1 MTSVDKPRIQ
11 NKAFPKGRLAIEARQ
26 PERTIGAPAKPR
38 DMMMT
43 QDLRNIAIIAHVD
56 HGKTTLIDSIMKQ
69 SGTFRENQQVDERVM
84 DSGDL
89 EKERGITILAKP
101 TSVNWKDT
109 RINIIDTPGHA
120 DFGGEVERVLGMAD
134 GVILL
139 TDAAEGPMPQTKFVL
154 GKALKQGLRPIVIIN
169 KIDRS
174 DGRPEEVVEEVF
186 DLFVALDA
194 NEEQLDFP
202 ILYASG
208 RDGWCVEELDDPRE
222 NLHPLLDRIVAHVG
236 APVVDADAPFAM
248 LATLLDSDPYLGR
261 CLVGRV
267 VQGTA
272 TVNAQVRA
280 IDLDGKQVEAG
291 RLTKLLR
298 FEGTDRVPVDAV
310 AAGDIICVAGLAK
323 ASVSDTIGAPEVTVP
338 LKSTP
343 IDPPTMSVTI
353 TVNDSPLAGREG
365 KKVTSTVIRERLLAE
380 AETNVAITFAESGS
394 KDAFEI
400 GGRGELQLGVLIETM
415 RREGFEMTVSRP
427 RVLFQTDDAGQKLE
441 PMEEVTIDV
450 DEEFSSAVVDS
461 MNQRKGEMLDM
472 RAAGAG
478 KTRIVFLA
486 PSRGLIGYQSR
497 FLTQT
502 RGTGVLNRIFH
513 SYASYKGDIVGR
525 RNGALISTDSGVAVA
540 YALFNL
546 QDRGLMFV
554 APQTPVYQGMIVGEH
569 NRNNDL
575 EINVL
580 KGKQLTNVRASG
592 SDEAVKLT
600 PPKRMSLEEMMA
612 YINEDELLEVTPEN
626 LRLRKMYLNPHE
638 RKRAARA

>member
-1 MTSVDKPRIQ
+1 
-11 NKAFPKGRLAIEARQ
+11 
-26 PERTIGAPAKPR
+26 
-38 DMMMT
+38 MMT
-43 QDLRNIAIIAHVD
+43 QELRNIAIIAHVD

-69 SGTFRENQQVDERVM
+69 SGTFRDNQHVDERVM

-101 TSVNWKDT
+101 TSVQWKDV

-120 DFGGEVERVLGMAD
+120 DFGGEVERVLDMAD

-154 GKALKQGLRPIVIIN
+154 GKALKQGLRPMVIIN

-174 DGRPEEVVEEVF
+174 DSRAEDVVDEVF

-208 RDGWCVEELDDPRE
+208 RDGWCVEDLEDERV
-222 NLHPLLDRIVAHVG
+222 NLHPLLDRILTHVDC
-236 APVVDADAPFAM
+236 PDVDAQKPFAM

-261 CLVGRV
+261 CLIGRV
-267 VQGTA
+267 IQGA
-272 TVNAQVRA
+272 TNVNASVRA
-280 IDLDGKQVEAG
+280 INLDGDTVETG

-298 FEGTDRVPVDAV
+298 FEGTQRVPVNEV
-310 AAGDIICVAGLAK
+310 SAGDIICVAGLTK
-323 ASVSDTIGAPEVTVP
+323 ASVSDTIGTPDITEP
-338 LKSTP
+338 LSSTP

-380 AETNVAITFAESGS
+380 AETNVAITFAESAS

-400 GGRGELQLGVLIETM
+400 GGRGELQLGVLIEQM

-427 RVLFQTDDAGQKLE
+427 RVLFQTNEAGKRIE

-450 DEEFSSAVVDS
+450 DDEFSSTVVDS
-461 MNQRKGEMLDM
+461 MNRRKGEMLDM

-513 SYASYKGDIVGR
+513 SYAPYRGDVEGR

-554 APQTPVYQGMIVGEH
+554 NPQTPVYQGMIVGEH

-592 SDEAVKLT
+592 SDEAVKLV
-600 PPKRMSLEEMMA
+600 PAKQMSLEQMMA
-612 YINEDELLEVTPEN
+612 YINEDELVEVTPQS
-626 LRLRKMYLNPHE
+626 LRLRKMFLDPHE
-638 RKRAARA
+638 RKRAARAS

>member
-1 MTSVDKPRIQ
+1 
-11 NKAFPKGRLAIEARQ
+11 
-26 PERTIGAPAKPR
+26 
-38 DMMMT
+38 MT
-43 QDLRNIAIIAHVD
+43 QELRNIAIIAHVD

-69 SGTFRENQQVDERVM
+69 SGMFRDNQTVDERVM

-101 TSVNWKDT
+101 TSIMWRDV
-109 RINIIDTPGHA
+109 RVNIIDTPGHA

-154 GKALKQGLRPIVIIN
+154 GKALAQGLRPIVIIN

-174 DGRPEEVVEEVF
+174 DARPEEVVDEVF

-194 NEEQLDFP
+194 NEQQLDFP

-208 RDGWCVEELDDPRE
+208 RDGWCVRELDDARD
-222 NLHPLLDRIVAHVG
+222 NLHPLMDVILDHVP
-236 APVVDADAPFAM
+236 APDVEIDAPFAM

-267 VQGTA
+267 VQGQA
-272 TVNAQVRA
+272 SVNDTVRGLN
-280 IDLDGKQVEAG
+280 LDGQVVETG

-298 FEGTDRVPVDAV
+298 FEGTARVPVDKV
-310 AAGDIICVAGLAK
+310 TAGDIVCIAGLTK
-323 ASVSDTIGAPEVTVP
+323 SSVSDTICVPTVTEP
-338 LKSTP
+338 LRSTP
-343 IDPPTMSVTI
+343 IDPPTMSVNI

-380 AETNVAITFAESGS
+380 AETNVAITFTESANR
-394 KDAFEI
+394 DAFEI

-427 RVLFQTDDAGQKLE
+427 RVLYQQADDGTRLE
-441 PMEEVTIDV
+441 PIEEVTIDV
-450 DEEFSSAVVDS
+450 DEDYASAVVDS
-461 MNQRKGEMLDM
+461 LNRRKGEMVDM
-472 RAAGAG
+472 RSAGAG
-478 KTRIVFLA
+478 KTRLLFLA

-513 SYASYKGDIVGR
+513 SYAPHKGPIESR
-525 RNGALISTDSGVAVA
+525 RNGALISTDSGMAVA

-546 QDRGLMFV
+546 QDRGQMFV
-554 APQTPVYQGMIVGEH
+554 GPQTAVYQGMIVGEH
-569 NRNNDL
+569 SRDNDL

-592 SDEAVKLT
+592 SDDAVKLV
-600 PPKRMSLEEMMA
+600 PPRRMSLEEMMA

-626 LRLRKMYLNPHE
+626 LRLRKQYLCPHE
-638 RKRAARA
+638 RKKAARA

>member
-1 MTSVDKPRIQ
+1 
-11 NKAFPKGRLAIEARQ
+11 
-26 PERTIGAPAKPR
+26 
-38 DMMMT
+38 MT
-43 QDLRNIAIIAHVD
+43 QELRNIAIIAHVD

-69 SGTFRENQQVDERVM
+69 SGMFRDNQTVDERMM

-101 TSVNWKDT
+101 TSIMWRDI

-154 GKALKQGLRPIVIIN
+154 GKALAQGLRPIVIIN
-169 KIDRS
+169 KIDRG
-174 DGRPEEVVEEVF
+174 DARPEEVVDEVF

-194 NEEQLDFP
+194 SEQQLEFP

-208 RDGWCVEELDDPRE
+208 RDGWCVRELEDPRD
-222 NLHPLLDRIVAHVG
+222 NLHPLLDVILDHVPQPDVAH
-236 APVVDADAPFAM
+236 DAPFAM

-267 VQGTA
+267 MQGQA
-272 TVNAQVRA
+272 SVNDSVRGLN
-280 IDLDGKQVEAG
+280 LDGQVIENG

-298 FEGTDRVPVDAV
+298 FEGTSRVPVDKV
-310 AAGDIICVAGLAK
+310 MAGDIVCIAGLTK
-323 ASVSDTIGAPEVTVP
+323 SSVSDTICVPEVTVP
-338 LKSTP
+338 LRSTP
-343 IDPPTMSVTI
+343 IDPPTMSVNI

-380 AETNVAITFAESGS
+380 AETNVAITFTESS
-394 KDAFEI
+394 NRDAFEI

-427 RVLFQTDDAGQKLE
+427 RVLYQQAEDGSRLE
-441 PMEEVTIDV
+441 PIEEVTIDV
-450 DEEFSSAVVDS
+450 DEEYASAVVDS
-461 MNQRKGEMLDM
+461 LNRRKGEMLDM
-472 RAAGAG
+472 RSAGAG
-478 KTRIVFLA
+478 KTRLLFLA

-513 SYASYKGDIVGR
+513 SFGPHKGPIESR
-525 RNGALISTDSGVAVA
+525 RNGALISTDSGMSVA

-546 QDRGLMFV
+546 QDRGQMFV
-554 APQTPVYQGMIVGEH
+554 GPQTAVYQGMIVGEH
-569 NRNNDL
+569 SRGNDL

-592 SDEAVKLT
+592 SDDAVKLV
-600 PPKRMSLEEMMA
+600 PPVRMSLEEMMA
-612 YINEDELLEVTPEN
+612 YINEDELLEVTPTN
-626 LRLRKMYLNPHE
+626 LRLRKQYLCPHE
-638 RKRAARA
+638 RKKAARA

>member
-1 MTSVDKPRIQ
+1 
-11 NKAFPKGRLAIEARQ
+11 
-26 PERTIGAPAKPR
+26 
-38 DMMMT
+38 MMT
-43 QDLRNIAIIAHVD
+43 QELRNIAIIAHVD

-69 SGTFRENQQVDERVM
+69 SGMFRDNQAVDERVM

-101 TSVNWKDT
+101 TSVVWKDT

-154 GKALKQGLRPIVIIN
+154 GKALAQGLRPIVIIN

-174 DGRPEEVVEEVF
+174 DGRPEEVVDEVF

-208 RDGWCVEELDDPRE
+208 RDGWCVEELDDARE
-222 NLHPLLDRIVAHVG
+222 NLHPLLDRILAHV
-236 APVVDADAPFAM
+236 APPQVDAEAPFAM

-261 CLVGRV
+261 CLVGRIM
-267 VQGTA
+267 QGTA
-272 TVNAQVRA
+272 SVNEAVRA
-280 IDLDGKQVEAG
+280 LNLDGSVVESG

-298 FEGTDRVPVDAV
+298 FEGTNRVPVDHV
-310 AAGDIICVAGLAK
+310 TAGDIVCIAGLSI
-323 ASVSDTIGAPEVTVP
+323 ASVADTICAPSVTQP
-338 LKSTP
+338 LQSTP

-365 KKVTSTVIRERLLAE
+365 KKVTSTVIRDRLLAE
-380 AETNVAITFAESGS
+380 AETNVAITFSESGG

-427 RVLFQTDDAGQKLE
+427 RVLFQTDDAGNRLE
-441 PMEEVTIDV
+441 PMEEVTVDV
-450 DEEFSSAVVDS
+450 DEEYSSGVVDGL
-461 MNQRKGEMLDM
+461 NRRKGEMLDM

-478 KTRIVFLA
+478 KTRLVFLA

-497 FLTQT
+497 FLTET

-513 SYASYKGDIVGR
+513 SYAPYKGEIIGR
-525 RNGALISTDSGVAVA
+525 RNGALISTDNGMAVA

-554 APQTPVYQGMIVGEH
+554 SPQTPVYQGMIVGEH

-592 SDEAVKLT
+592 TDEAVKLV
-600 PPKRMSLEEMMA
+600 PAKRMSLEEMMA

-626 LRLRKMYLNPHE
+626 LRLRKMYLDPHA